1 MNFKEVNPRQSFP
14 EMEKNILKF
23 WKEEKIFQKSL
34 ENRRDSEEFE
44 FYDGPPFATWL
55 PHYGH
60 ILAWTIK
67 DIVPR
72 YKTMQWFKVE
82 RKFWWDCH
90 WLPVENLIEKKLWLA
105 NKQELMDFWIWKFNE
120 ECRGSVMKYTSEWK
134 ETVENMWRWV
144 EFEWW
149 YKTMDTDF
157 MESVWATFK
166 AIWDKKDEDWN
177 SMVYE
182 WNKPMHVC
190 PRCVT
195 PLSNFEVNQ
204 WYKDL
209 TDISIVAKFRINN
222 NKCDHKIDFLAWTTT
237 PWTLPWNVALALW
250 TEIEY
255 SFMKKWNH
263 VYVLATDTLPNF
275 EKELEWYEL
284 LHTRLW
290 KQLVNAWLEY
300 DPIFD
305 YFKDE
310 KENNWFKLVIWDFV
324 TTDSWTWIVH
334 IAPAFWEDDMKLWKK
349 ENLPFIQHVWM
360 DWKFIEKIQED
371 FWDEPV
377 KDAKDNMKMDRK
389 IVEFLEKQDKVFNKK
404 NLRHSYPTC
413 WRCATP
419 LLNYATKTWFIAV
432 EKMKDKLIANNKKI
446 NWTPKH
452 LQEWR
457 FWKWLEWARDWAV
470 SRNRYWWTPLPIW
483 KDEEWKNFECIWNIE
498 ELYQLNREFW
508 DITKIIFV
516 RHWRTDFNEKWL
528 MDFQDEAKLNSDW
541 EKQSQ
546 EIAKIFW
553 DKTSNKFCKIDKI
566 FSSPLSRCLKTISP
580 LSEKI
585 WIKIEKI
592 EEFSEI
598 KSPDLQW
605 KKFSCKNYKWEN
617 WYWWWEKISEKF
629 EKISSKLKKILD
641 ENRWKTIVIC
651 SHWDPLVLMRK
662 FIKNFD
668 YDNQKYSCWKYLEN
682 NPKWDINKMFA
693 IDYTFSNTWKEID
706 LHKHLMDEI
715 KIKKDWKTLSRV
727 EEVFDCWFES
737 GAMPYAQ
744 KHFLHDKEPDFKLPA
759 DFIAEWLD
767 QTRWWFYTLHVIST
781 ILYDKP
787 AFKNV
792 IVNWIVLAEDWKKM
806 SKSLQNY
813 PDPNLMIDKYWA
825 DVIRFYLM
833 NSPVVY
839 WENLRFSE
847 KWLEEV
853 MKSVMLPL
861 WNSYSFFVMYANIDW
876 IKISEINKNNL
887 TNLDKWILSELELA
901 QKEITENMD
910 NYSLSWAT
918 KIFSKFFDNIT
929 NWYIRRSR
937 KRFWSKAWWQDQND
951 KETAYNTLHYV
962 LVETSKML
970 APFCPF
976 ISEEIYKNLTWKSS
990 VHLENWTKT
999 SSEFINEKLSEKIE
1013 TTQKII
1019 QLWLWLRKKLK
1030 IKVRQPLQKIIIA
1043 MPEIDIQ
1050 DQFET
1055 IKEEL
1060 NVKELE
1066 FLKDASEIAE
1076 VVVLPNAKILWP
1088 RFWKKVQEI
1097 IKNAKS
1103 WNYKKLEDWNTEVCW
1118 EILSPEE
1125 IAIRYQWKNWKE
1137 VNSEWEIIVTL
1148 DTEITPEL
1156 KLEWLARD
1164 IIRQVAE
1171 MRKEARYN
1179 ITDRISLE
1187 ISNKKVKEKFWKII
1201 NQETLSSFETIS
1213 TPDLEW
1219 EIEWVKLKIK
1229 K

>member
-1 MNFKEVNPRQSFP
+1 MQNFNQVNPKQSFP
-14 EMEKNILKF
+14 EMEKNIIKF
-23 WKEEKIFQKSL
+23 WKEENIFQESL
-34 ENRRDSEEFE
+34 KNRKDSKKFE

-60 ILAWTIK
+60 ILAGTIK
-67 DIVPR
+67 DIIPR
-72 YKTMQWFKVE
+72 YKTMQWYKVD

-90 WLPVENLIEKKLWLA
+90 WLPVENLIEKKLNLG

-120 ECRGSVMKYTSEWK
+120 ECRSSVDMYVDEWK
-134 ETVENMWRWV
+134 ETVEKMWRWV
-144 EFEWW
+144 EFEGW

-166 AIWDKKDEDWN
+166 AIWDKKDEDWK
-177 SMVYE
+177 SMVYQ
-182 WNKPMHVC
+182 WNKPMHIC

-195 PLSNFEVNQ
+195 PLANFEVNQ

-209 TDISIVAKFRINN
+209 TDISAVVKFRINS
-222 NKCDHKIDFLAWTTT
+222 NKCDHEIDFLAWTTT
-237 PWTLPWNVALALW
+237 PWTLPWNVALAVW
-250 TEIEY
+250 AEIEY
-255 SFMKKWNH
+255 SMMKKWNH
-263 VYVLATDTLPNF
+263 VYVLATETLWNF

-284 LHTRLW
+284 LHTRVW
-290 KQLVNAWLEY
+290 AEFVKAWLKY
-300 DPIFD
+300 DPVFD
-305 YFKDE
+305 YFADE
-310 KENNWFKLVIWDFV
+310 AENWWFKLVLADFV

-334 IAPAFWEDDMKLWKK
+334 IAPAFWEDDMNLWRK
-349 ENLPFIQHVWM
+349 EWLPFIQHVKM
-360 DWKFIEKIQED
+360 DWTFVEKIQKD
-371 FWDEPV
+371 FWENPV
-377 KDAKDNMKMDRK
+377 KEASDNMKMDRK
-389 IVEFLEKQDKVFNKK
+389 IVEFLEKQDKIFNKK

-432 EKMKDKLIANNKKI
+432 EKIKDKLIANNKKI
-446 NWTPKH
+446 NWTPNH

-483 KDEEWKNFECIWNIE
+483 KDEEWKNFECIWTIE
-498 ELYQLNREFW
+498 QLYQWNKAFW
-508 DITKIIFV
+508 DI
-516 RHWRTDFNEKWL
+516 EKKEVNWE
-528 MDFQDEAKLNSDW
+528 FKYFFAKDW
-541 EKQSQ
+541 VNFK
-546 EIAKIFW
+546 KW
-553 DKTSNKFCKIDKI
+553 DK
-566 FSSPLSRCLKTISP
+566 
-580 LSEKI
+580 
-585 WIKIEKI
+585 
-592 EEFSEI
+592 
-598 KSPDLQW
+598 
-605 KKFSCKNYKWEN
+605 
-617 WYWWWEKISEKF
+617 
-629 EKISSKLKKILD
+629 
-641 ENRWKTIVIC
+641 
-651 SHWDPLVLMRK
+651 
-662 FIKNFD
+662 
-668 YDNQKYSCWKYLEN
+668 
-682 NPKWDINKMFA
+682 
-693 IDYTFSNTWKEID
+693 ID
-706 LHKHLMDEI
+706 LHKHFVDNI
-715 KIKKDWKTLSRV
+715 KIEKNWKTLSRV

-737 GAMPYAQ
+737 WSMPYAQ
-744 KHFLHDKEPDFKLPA
+744 KYFLHDKEPNFKLPA

-781 ILYDKP
+781 ILFDKP

-792 IVNWIVLAEDWKKM
+792 VVNWIVLAEDWKKM

-839 WENLRFSE
+839 WENFRFTE
-847 KWLEEV
+847 KWLDEV
-853 MKSVMLPL
+853 VKSVMLPL
-861 WNSYSFFVMYANIDW
+861 WNSYSFFTMYANIDW
-876 IKISEINKNNL
+876 IKITKIDKNNL

-901 QKEITENMD
+901 QTKITKSMD
-910 NYSLSWAT
+910 NYQLAWAT

-937 KRFWSKAWWQDQND
+937 KRFWSKVWWQNQND
-951 KETAYNTLHYV
+951 KQVAYNTLHHV

-976 ISEEIYKNLTWKSS
+976 ISEEIYKNLTWWKS
-990 VHLENWTKT
+990 VHLEDWTKI
-999 SSEFINEKLSEKIE
+999 SSEFIDEKLSEKIE

-1030 IKVRQPLQKIIIA
+1030 LKVRQPLQKAIIA

-1050 DQFET
+1050 DQFNT

-1066 FLKDASEIAE
+1066 FLKDTSEIAE

-1097 IKNAKS
+1097 IKAAKS
-1103 WNYKKLEDWNTEVCW
+1103 WDYKKIENWENKWCIEVCW

-1125 IAIRYQWKNWKE
+1125 IAIRFQGKDWKE
-1137 VNSEWEIIVTL
+1137 VNAEWELVVTL
-1148 DTEITPEL
+1148 DTELTPEL
-1156 KLEWLARD
+1156 RLEWLMRD

-1171 MRKEARYN
+1171 MRKEAWYN

-1187 ISNKKVKEKFWKII
+1187 ISDKNVQEKFWEII
-1201 NQETLSSFETIS
+1201 NQETLSSFEEIWN
-1213 TPDLEW
+1213 PDLEW
-1219 EIEWVKLKIK
+1219 EIEGVKLKIFRK